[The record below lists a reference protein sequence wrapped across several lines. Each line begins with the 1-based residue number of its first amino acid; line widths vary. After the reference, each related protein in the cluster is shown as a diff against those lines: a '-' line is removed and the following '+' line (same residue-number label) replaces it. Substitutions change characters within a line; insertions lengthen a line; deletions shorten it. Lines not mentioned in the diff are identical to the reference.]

1 MGREGIIK
9 IIILKSVLK
18 KKIKIW
24 LKNLTTFFDYAMSRS
39 VIKGGNLIR
48 QPGRRIIRNDIY
60 KKERQ
65 PSEEGFFYL
74 EKIFKKGRKRWK
86 KE

>member
-1 MGREGIIK
+1 
-9 IIILKSVLK
+9 
-18 KKIKIW
+18 
-24 LKNLTTFFDYAMSRS
+24 MSRS

-74 EKIFKKGRKRWK
+74 EKIFKKGRKR
-86 KE
+86 